1 MASRPPP
8 AVFIVDHD
16 DESRSHVGRWLKAV
30 DVHHQAFSA
39 PADFLARLREDSRG
53 ILLLDC
59 DGPDVHGL
67 ELLNQLRHRETRL
80 PVIMMSARADVP
92 TAMQAVKR
100 GVIDFLEK
108 PLDKRVLLATV
119 QAGLAQEAE
128 HFQAARRRRRLS
140 QRFAEL
146 TPRENQVLEHLIVG
160 RANKEIAREFGVS
173 TQAIDAHRKRI
184 LRKIGIN
191 TVTELAWLASL
202 LGRPLPESIRRFADG
217 DGLHDQPAR

>member
-1 MASRPPP
+1 MASRQAPS
-8 AVFIVDHD
+8 VFLVDYD
-16 DESRSHVGRWLKAV
+16 DDARLHVSRWLKAV
-30 DVHHQAFSA
+30 DVHYQLFAT
-39 PADFLARLREDSRG
+39 PADFLVCLREDSRG
-53 ILLLDC
+53 VLLLDD
-59 DGPDVHGL
+59 DGPDVQGL
-67 ELLNQLRHRETRL
+67 ELLNQLRLRETRL

-128 HFQAARRRRRLS
+128 HFQAARRRRLLT

-160 RANKEIAREFGVS
+160 RANKEIAREFGIS

-191 TVTELAWLASL
+191 TVTELAWLAAL

-217 DGLHDQPAR
+217 DGLHDQPAN